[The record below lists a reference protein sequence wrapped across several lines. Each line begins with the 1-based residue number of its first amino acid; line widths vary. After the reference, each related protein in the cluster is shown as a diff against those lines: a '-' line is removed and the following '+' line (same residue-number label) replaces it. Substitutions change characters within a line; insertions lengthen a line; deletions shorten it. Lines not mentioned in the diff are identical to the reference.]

1 VFRAARTVA
10 ALPAPR
16 DGRDI
21 PSVASLPIEPV
32 LPALAGA
39 LTDAGAAVLV
49 APPGA
54 GKTTRV
60 PLALDGAHWL
70 AGRKIVMLEPRRV
83 AARAAARRMAAT
95 LGEEVGGTVGF
106 RVRADTRVGR
116 ETRIEVVT
124 EGVLTRMLQSD
135 PTLDDVG
142 LVIFD
147 EFHERSL
154 HADLGL
160 ALVLHARAIL
170 RPELRVLVMSATI
183 DGAAVAALL
192 GDAPVIVSEGRSY
205 PVETRWLARAADNR
219 IEGPVAR
226 AIRGAID
233 SDDGDVL
240 AFLPGA
246 GEIRRVASMLGGGSL
261 PSTVD
266 VLPLYGALS
275 GADQDRALAPA
286 PNGRRKV
293 VLATAIAE
301 TSLTIDGV
309 RVVID
314 SGLSRLPRF
323 DPGPGMTRLETV
335 RVSRASADQRRGR
348 AGRTAPGVCYRL
360 WAEHDHHGLVAQS
373 PPEIL
378 AADLTAFALEL
389 AVAGIDDP
397 AALRWLTP
405 PPDGALAQAR
415 ELLRQ
420 LGALDERNRATRH
433 GRAMTGLGV
442 HPRLAHML
450 IRATEGGT
458 LPRAARL
465 AALLSDRDIARAGR
479 PGADV
484 DIAARVDLVEG
495 VGRHHGSA
503 LQVDDDG
510 LRRARADARQV
521 EERVRGTMRPSAS
534 ARRDQDPAPA
544 SGSDLS
550 IGALVALAY
559 PDRVARRRD
568 GQPGRY
574 VMRSGAGAVL
584 AEAQHLTSSEW
595 LAIAELD
602 GKRGEARIYLASDI
616 DESDVRRLFAGDIVR
631 GEVVE
636 FDEGSGSVVARR
648 GERLGAIVLSDVV
661 VGNPDPELV
670 AAAFARAIAARGI
683 AALPWSDSARRT
695 RERLA
700 FARTTGDD
708 WPDVSDEAL
717 GLTLGDW
724 LGPSL
729 AGLRRLD
736 DLRRLDLGALLLDR
750 LTWQQ
755 RARLDEV
762 APTHL
767 VVPTGSRI
775 PVDYGDPGAPVLA
788 VRLQEMFGLADTPR
802 VGGGRVP
809 VTLHLLSPAQRPLQV
824 TRDLAGFWRT
834 SYFDVRKDMRGRY
847 PRHHWPENPMEAEP
861 TRRAKPRS

>member
-1 VFRAARTVA
+1 M
-10 ALPAPR
+10 AP
-16 DGRDI
+16 
-21 PSVASLPIEPV
+21 LPIEPA
-32 LPALAGA
+32 LPALASA
-39 LTDAGAAVLV
+39 LADAGAAVLV

-60 PLALDGAHWL
+60 PLALAGSPWL
-70 AGRKIVMLEPRRV
+70 ANRKIVMLEPRRV
-83 AARAAARRMAAT
+83 AARAAARRMAFT
-95 LGEEVGGTVGF
+95 LSEEVGGTVGF

-116 ETRIEVVT
+116 DTTIEVVT
-124 EGVLTRMLQSD
+124 EGVLTRMLQGD
-135 PTLDDVG
+135 PTLDEIG

-160 ALVLHARAIL
+160 ALVLHTRAIL

-192 GDAPVIVSEGRSY
+192 GDAPVIFSEGRSF
-205 PVETRWLARAADNR
+205 PVETRWLARAPDNR
-219 IEGPVAR
+219 IEGPMAR
-226 AIRGAID
+226 AIRGAIA
-233 SDDGDVL
+233 SDEGDLL

-246 GEIRRVASMLGGGSL
+246 GEIRRVASLLGGGSL

-266 VLPLYGALS
+266 IVPLYGALS

-293 VLATAIAE
+293 VLATSIAE

-309 RVVID
+309 RIVVD

-397 AALRWLTP
+397 ASLRWLTP
-405 PPDGALAQAR
+405 PPDGALAHAR
-415 ELLRQ
+415 ELLRL
-420 LGALDERNRATRH
+420 LGALDDRNRATPH
-433 GRAMTGLGV
+433 GRALTSLGV

-450 IRATEGGT
+450 IRGAESGA

-465 AALLSDRDIARAGR
+465 AALLSDRDIARSDR
-479 PGADV
+479 PGGDV
-484 DIAARVDLVEG
+484 DIAARVDLIAGEG
-495 VGRHHGSA
+495 RSHGSA
-503 LQVDDDG
+503 LSVDEDA

-521 EERVRGTMRPSAS
+521 EERVRAALRQSRAPST
-534 ARRDQDPAPA
+534 

-550 IGALVALAY
+550 VGALVALAY
-559 PDRVARRRD
+559 PDRIARRRE

-574 VMRSGAGAVL
+574 LMRSGAGAVL
-584 AEAQHLTSSEW
+584 AEAQHLTASEW
-595 LAIAELD
+595 LAIAQLD
-602 GKRGEARIYLASDI
+602 GRRGEARIYLAADI
-616 DESDVRRLFAGDIVR
+616 DESEVRQLFADEIVR
-631 GEVVE
+631 AELVDFE
-636 FDEGSGSVVARR
+636 EESGSVVARR
-648 GERLGAIVLSDVV
+648 TERLGAIFLSDVV

-683 AALPWSDSARRT
+683 AALPWSDTARRT
-695 RERLA
+695 RDRIA

-717 GLTLGDW
+717 GLTLDDW
-724 LGPSL
+724 LAPSL

-755 RARLDEV
+755 RARLDEI

-775 PVDYGDPGAPVLA
+775 PVDYSDPGAPVLA
-788 VRLQEMFGLADTPR
+788 VRLQEMFGLAETPR
-802 VGGGRVP
+802 IGGGRVP

>member
-1 VFRAARTVA
+1 MGV
-10 ALPAPR
+10 
-16 DGRDI
+16 
-21 PSVASLPIEPV
+21 LPIEPV
-32 LPALAGA
+32 LPALAAA
-39 LTDAGAAVLV
+39 LADAGAAVLV

-60 PLALDGAHWL
+60 PLALAGASWL
-70 AGRKIVMLEPRRV
+70 RDRKIVMLEPRRV
-83 AARAAARRMAAT
+83 AARAAARRMAST

-116 ETRIEVVT
+116 RTKIEVVT
-124 EGVLTRMLQSD
+124 EGVLTRMLQGD
-135 PTLDDVG
+135 PTLEDVG

-160 ALVLHARAIL
+160 ALVLHTRAIL

-192 GDAPVIVSEGRSY
+192 DDAPVVASEGRSF
-205 PVETRWLARAADNR
+205 PVETRWLARAPDNR
-219 IEGPVAR
+219 IEAPMAR
-226 AIRGAID
+226 AIRAAL
-233 SDDGDVL
+233 STDDGDVL

-246 GEIRRVASMLGGGSL
+246 GEIRRVASMLGGDSL
-261 PSTVD
+261 PATLD
-266 VLPLYGALS
+266 VMPLYGALA

-286 PNGRRKV
+286 PDGRRKV
-293 VLATAIAE
+293 VLATSLAE
-301 TSLTIDGV
+301 TSLTIEGV
-309 RVVID
+309 RVVVD

-378 AADLTAFALEL
+378 AADLTALALEL

-397 AALRWLTP
+397 TALRWLTP
-405 PPDGALAQAR
+405 PPDGALSHAR

-420 LGALDERNRATRH
+420 LGALDEGNRATPH
-433 GRAMTGLGV
+433 GRAMAGLGL

-450 IRATEGGT
+450 IRAADEGA
-458 LPRAARL
+458 LARAAKV
-465 AALLSDRDIARAGR
+465 AALLADRDVARGER
-479 PGADV
+479 PGADA
-484 DIAARVDLVEG
+484 DIAKRLDLLDGSDHDGARLTIDHDG
-495 VGRHHGSA
+495 V
-503 LQVDDDG
+503 
-510 LRRARADARQV
+510 RRARADARQI
-521 EERVRGTMRPSAS
+521 EERARNALRLPGD
-534 ARRDQDPAPA
+534 ARRA
-544 SGSDLS
+544 GSDDELS

-559 PDRVARRRD
+559 PDRVARRRE

-595 LAIAELD
+595 LAVAELD
-602 GKRGEARIYLASDI
+602 GRRGEARIYLAAEL
-616 DESDVRRLFAGDIVR
+616 DELEVRTLFAADIVR
-631 GEVVE
+631 DEAVD
-636 FDEGSGSVVARR
+636 FDDGSEGVVARR
-648 GERLGAIVLSDVV
+648 RERLGAIVLSEVV
-661 VGNPDPELV
+661 VGNADPALV

-683 AALPWSDSARRT
+683 AALPWSDAARRI

-700 FARTTGDD
+700 FARTLSDE

-717 GLTLGDW
+717 GLTLDEW
-724 LGPSL
+724 LAPSL

-736 DLRRLDLGALLLDR
+736 ELRRIDLGALLLDR
-750 LTWQQ
+750 VPWPL

-762 APTHL
+762 APTHIA
-767 VVPTGSRI
+767 VPTGSRV
-775 PVDYGDPGAPVLA
+775 PVDYADPGAPVLA
-788 VRLQEMFGLADTPR
+788 VRLQEMFGLSETPR
-802 VGGGRVP
+802 VGGGRVA
-809 VTLHLLSPAQRPLQV
+809 VTLHLLSPAHRPLQV

-847 PRHHWPENPMEAEP
+847 PRHHWPENPMDAEP
-861 TRRAKPRS
+861 TRRAKPRK

>member
-1 VFRAARTVA
+1 M
-10 ALPAPR
+10 AP
-16 DGRDI
+16 
-21 PSVASLPIEPV
+21 SLLPIEPV
-32 LPALAGA
+32 LPALATA
-39 LTDAGAAVLV
+39 LAEAGAAVLV

-60 PLALDGAHWL
+60 PLALAGAPWL
-70 AGRKIVMLEPRRV
+70 GGRKIVMLEPRRV

-95 LGEEVGGTVGF
+95 LGEEVGRTVGF

-116 ETRIEVVT
+116 ETTIEVVT
-124 EGVLTRMLQSD
+124 EGVLTRMLQGD

-160 ALVLHARAIL
+160 ALVLHARTIL

-192 GDAPVIVSEGRSY
+192 GGAPVIVSEGRSF

-219 IEGPVAR
+219 IDGPMAR
-226 AIRGAID
+226 AIRGALAT
-233 SDDGDVL
+233 DDGDVL

-246 GEIRRVASMLGGGSL
+246 GEIRRVASMLGRDSL
-261 PSTVD
+261 PAAVD
-266 VLPLYGALS
+266 VIPLYGALA
-275 GADQDRALAPA
+275 GAEQDRALAPA

-293 VLATAIAE
+293 VLATSIAE

-309 RVVID
+309 RVVVD

-360 WAEHDHHGLVAQS
+360 WAEHEHHGLVAQS

-378 AADLTAFALEL
+378 AADLTALALEL

-397 AALRWLTP
+397 GALRWLTP
-405 PPDGALAQAR
+405 PPDGALSHAR

-420 LGALDERNRATRH
+420 LGALDARNHATPH
-433 GRAMTGLGV
+433 GRALTTLGV

-450 IRATEGGT
+450 LRAADCGA

-465 AALLSDRDIARAGR
+465 AALLSDRDIARAER
-479 PGADV
+479 PGAEA
-484 DIAARVDLVEG
+484 DIATRIELLEG
-495 VGRHHGSA
+495 DGRGDRIR
-503 LQVDDDG
+503 LTVDDDG

-521 EERVRGTMRPSAS
+521 EERVRGT
-534 ARRDQDPAPA
+534 ARRDTARRDTARRDTARRDTAAANPGR
-544 SGSDLS
+544 SEELTL
-550 IGALVALAY
+550 GALVALAY
-559 PDRVARRRD
+559 PDRVARRRE

-574 VMRSGAGAVL
+574 VMRGGAGAVL
-584 AEAQHLTSSEW
+584 AEPQHLTSSEW

-602 GKRGEARIYLASDI
+602 GKRGEARIYLAAQL
-616 DESDVRRLFAGDIVR
+616 EEAEVRRLFAADIV
-631 GEVVE
+631 GEEAVDL
-636 FDEGSGSVVARR
+636 DEQSESVVARR
-648 GERLGAIVLSDVV
+648 SERLGAIVLSDVV
-661 VGNPDPELV
+661 VGNPDPVLV
-670 AAAFARAIAARGI
+670 ADAFVRAIAARGI
-683 AALPWSDSARRT
+683 AALPWSDAARRT
-695 RERLA
+695 RQRLA
-700 FARTTGDD
+700 FARTLGGD
-708 WPDVSDEAL
+708 WPEVTDEAL
-717 GLTLGDW
+717 GLTLGEW
-724 LGPSL
+724 LAPAL

-736 DLRRLDLGALLLDR
+736 DLRRVDLGALLLDR
-750 LTWQQ
+750 VPWPL
-755 RARLDEV
+755 RGRLDEI
-762 APTHL
+762 APTHI

-788 VRLQEMFGLADTPR
+788 VGLQEMFGLAETPR

-861 TRRAKPRS
+861 TRRAKPRQ

>member
-1 VFRAARTVA
+1 M
-10 ALPAPR
+10 AP
-16 DGRDI
+16 
-21 PSVASLPIEPV
+21 LPIEPV
-32 LPALAGA
+32 LPALAAA
-39 LTDAGAAVLV
+39 LTGSGAAVLV

-60 PLALDGAHWL
+60 PLALAGARWL
-70 AGRKIVMLEPRRV
+70 GPRKVVMLEPRRV
-83 AARAAARRMAAT
+83 AARAAARRMAST

-116 ETRIEVVT
+116 DTRIEVVT
-124 EGVLTRMLQSD
+124 EGVLTRMLQGD

-192 GDAPVIVSEGRSY
+192 GDAPVIVSEGRGY
-205 PVETRWLARAADNR
+205 PVETRWLARAPDNR
-219 IEGPVAR
+219 IEGPMSR
-226 AIRGAID
+226 AIRGAVAGD
-233 SDDGDVL
+233 EGDVL

-246 GEIRRVASMLGGGSL
+246 AEIRRVASLLGGGSL
-261 PSTVD
+261 PPDVD
-266 VLPLYGALS
+266 VVPLYGALP
-275 GADQDRALAPA
+275 APAQDRALAPA
-286 PNGRRKV
+286 PDGRRKV
-293 VLATAIAE
+293 VLATSIAE

-309 RVVID
+309 RTVVD

-397 AALRWLTP
+397 ASLRWLTP
-405 PPDGALAQAR
+405 PPEGALAQAR

-420 LGALDERNRATRH
+420 LGALDARNRVTPH
-433 GRAMTGLGV
+433 GRAMTSLGV

-450 IRATEGGT
+450 IRAAENGT
-458 LPRAARL
+458 LVRAARL
-465 AALLSDRDIARAGR
+465 AALLSDRDIARGDRAGA
-479 PGADV
+479 GV
-484 DIAARVDLVEG
+484 DIATRVDLIAGEG
-495 VGRHHGSA
+495 RSHGGT
-503 LQVDDDG
+503 LTVDEDG
-510 LRRARADARQV
+510 LRRARADARQI
-521 EERVRGTMRPSAS
+521 EERVRGALRLSPA
-534 ARRDQDPAPA
+534 ARRDAA
-544 SGSDLS
+544 TALVSGGELS
-550 IGALVALAY
+550 VGALVALAY

-574 VMRSGAGAVL
+574 VMRSGAGAML
-584 AEAQHLTSSEW
+584 AEAQHLTTSEW
-595 LAIAELD
+595 LAVAELD
-602 GKRGEARIYLASDI
+602 GKRGEARIHLAADI
-616 DESDVRRLFAGDIVR
+616 GESEVRRLFADDIVR
-631 GEVVE
+631 AEVVD

-648 GERLGAIVLSDVV
+648 AERLGAIALSDVV
-661 VGNPDPELV
+661 VGDPDPTPV

-683 AALPWSDSARRT
+683 AALPWSDAARRI
-695 RERLA
+695 RDRLA
-700 FARTTGDD
+700 FARATGDD

-717 GLTLGDW
+717 GLTLDDW

-750 LTWQQ
+750 LTWRQ
-755 RARLDEV
+755 RARLDEI

-775 PVDYGDPGAPVLA
+775 PVDYSDPGAPVLA
-788 VRLQEMFGLADTPR
+788 VRLQEMFGLAETPR
-802 VGGGRVP
+802 IGGGRVA

>member
-1 VFRAARTVA
+1 VA
-10 ALPAPR
+10 P
-16 DGRDI
+16 
-21 PSVASLPIEPV
+21 LPIEPV
-32 LPALAGA
+32 LPALASA
-39 LTDAGAAVLV
+39 VADAGAAVLV

-60 PLALDGAHWL
+60 PLALAGSPWL
-70 AGRKIVMLEPRRV
+70 GNRKIVMLEPRRV
-83 AARAAARRMAAT
+83 AARAAARRMAFT

-116 ETRIEVVT
+116 DTTIEVVT

-135 PTLDDVG
+135 PTLDEVG

-160 ALVLHARAIL
+160 ALVLHTRTIL

-192 GDAPVIVSEGRSY
+192 GDAPVIVSEGRSF
-205 PVETRWLARAADNR
+205 PVETRWLGRAAENR
-219 IEGPVAR
+219 IDGPMAR
-226 AIRGAID
+226 AIRGAIG
-233 SDDGDVL
+233 SDEGDLL

-246 GEIRRVASMLGGGSL
+246 GEIRRVASLLGGGSL
-261 PSTVD
+261 PSNVD
-266 VLPLYGALS
+266 IVPLYGALP
-275 GADQDRALAPA
+275 GAAQDRALAPA

-293 VLATAIAE
+293 VLATSIAE

-309 RVVID
+309 RIVVD

-360 WAEHDHHGLVAQS
+360 WAEPDHHGLVAQS

-378 AADLTAFALEL
+378 AADLTALALEL

-397 AALRWLTP
+397 ASLRWLTP
-405 PPDGALAQAR
+405 PPDGALAHAR
-415 ELLRQ
+415 ELLRL
-420 LGALDERNRATRH
+420 LGALDDRNRATPH
-433 GRAMTGLGV
+433 GGALTSLGV

-450 IRATEGGT
+450 IRGAESGT

-465 AALLSDRDIARAGR
+465 AALLSDRDIARSDR
-479 PGADV
+479 PGGDV
-484 DIAARVDLVEG
+484 DIAARIDIIAGEG
-495 VGRHHGSA
+495 RIHGSA
-503 LQVDDDG
+503 LSVDEDA

-521 EERVRGTMRPSAS
+521 EERVRAALRQSRAPS
-534 ARRDQDPAPA
+534 A

-550 IGALVALAY
+550 VGALVALAY
-559 PDRVARRRD
+559 PDRIARRRE

-574 VMRSGAGAVL
+574 LMRSGAGAVL
-584 AEAQHLTSSEW
+584 AEAQHLTASEW

-602 GKRGEARIYLASDI
+602 GRRGEARIYLAAGI
-616 DESDVRRLFAGDIVR
+616 DESEVRQLFADEIVR
-631 GEVVE
+631 AELVDFE
-636 FDEGSGSVVARR
+636 EESGSVVARR
-648 GERLGAIVLSDVV
+648 TERLGAIDLSDVV
-661 VGNPDPELV
+661 VGNPDPELA

-683 AALPWSDSARRT
+683 AALPWTDTARRT
-695 RERLA
+695 RDRLA
-700 FARTTGDD
+700 FARTTGDG

-717 GLTLGDW
+717 GLTLDDW
-724 LGPSL
+724 LAPSL

-755 RARLDEV
+755 RARLDEI

-788 VRLQEMFGLADTPR
+788 VRLQEMFGLAETPR
-802 VGGGRVP
+802 IGGGRVP

>member
-1 VFRAARTVA
+1 M
-10 ALPAPR
+10 PP
-16 DGRDI
+16 
-21 PSVASLPIEPV
+21 LPIEPV
-32 LPALAGA
+32 IPALAAA
-39 LTDAGAAVLV
+39 LADRGAAVLV

-60 PLALDGAHWL
+60 PLALAGAPWL

-83 AARAAARRMAAT
+83 AARAAARRMAFT
-95 LGEEVGGTVGF
+95 LGEEVGRTVGF
-106 RVRADTRVGR
+106 RVRADTRVGPD
-116 ETRIEVVT
+116 TTIEVVT

-135 PTLDDVG
+135 PTLDEVG

-154 HADLGL
+154 NADLGL

-192 GDAPVIVSEGRSY
+192 GDALRGDALRGDAPVVVSEGRSF
-205 PVETRWLARAADNR
+205 PVETRWLARVPDNR
-219 IEGPVAR
+219 IEGPMAR
-226 AIRGAID
+226 TIGDAIG
-233 SDDGDVL
+233 SDEGDVL

-246 GEIRRVASMLGGGSL
+246 AEIRRVASLLDSGSL
-261 PSTVD
+261 PSNVD
-266 VLPLYGALS
+266 VVPLYGALP
-275 GADQDRALAPA
+275 GAAQDRALAPA
-286 PNGRRKV
+286 PAGRRKV

-309 RVVID
+309 RVVVD

-323 DPGPGMTRLETV
+323 DPGPGMTRLVTV
-335 RVSRASADQRRGR
+335 RVSRAAAEQRRGR

-389 AVAGIDDP
+389 AVAGIGDP
-397 AALRWLTP
+397 ASLRWLTP
-405 PPDGALAQAR
+405 PPDGALAHAR
-415 ELLRQ
+415 ELLRL
-420 LGALDERNRATRH
+420 LGALDARGRPTPH
-433 GRAMTGLGV
+433 GRALAGLGI
-442 HPRLAHML
+442 HPRLAHMVV
-450 IRATEGGT
+450 RGAESGT

-465 AALLSDRDIARAGR
+465 AALLSDRDIARSDR
-479 PGADV
+479 PGADA
-484 DIAARVDLVEG
+484 DIASRVELIAGEG
-495 VGRHHGSA
+495 RGNGSTLSIDEDA
-503 LQVDDDG
+503 

-521 EERVRGTMRPSAS
+521 EERMRGA
-534 ARRDQDPAPA
+534 ARQSRVAAPP
-544 SGSDLS
+544 GSDLS
-550 IGALVALAY
+550 VGALVALAY
-559 PDRVARRRD
+559 PDRVGRRRD

-574 VMRSGAGAVL
+574 VMRGGTGAVL
-584 AEAQHLTSSEW
+584 AGAQHLTASEW

-602 GKRGEARIYLASDI
+602 GRRGEARIHLAAAI
-616 DESDVRRLFAGDIVR
+616 DESEVRRLFADDIVR
-631 GEVVE
+631 AEVVDFE
-636 FDEGSGSVVARR
+636 EGSGSVVARR
-648 GERLGAIVLSDVV
+648 SERLGAIVLSDVV
-661 VGNPDPELV
+661 VGNPDPGLV
-670 AAAFARAIAARGI
+670 AAAFTRAVAARGI
-683 AALPWSDSARRT
+683 AALPWSEAARRT
-695 RERLA
+695 RDRLA

-724 LGPSL
+724 LAPSL

-750 LTWQQ
+750 LPRRQ
-755 RARLDEV
+755 RARLDEI

-775 PVDYGDPGAPVLA
+775 PVDYSDPRAPVLA
-788 VRLQEMFGLADTPR
+788 VRLQEMFGLAETPR
-802 VGGGRVP
+802 IAGGRVP

-861 TRRAKPRS
+861 TKRAKPRT